1 MLNANKLALTAAKR
15 LCDNYRSQNKRLF
28 NEYCSALAKIKT
40 AIGNGFSLACTYGER
55 NYILTLYFIDEN
67 ENEISI
73 DFREYVEREVAE
85 TFRNA
90 YRMAQDLNSLCY
102 GE

>member
-1 MLNANKLALTAAKR
+1 MLNVNKLALQAAKR

-40 AIGNGFSLACTYGER
+40 AIGNGFSLSYTYNEN
-55 NYILTLYFIDEN
+55 NYRLTLYFIDEN
-67 ENEISI
+67 ENEINI
-73 DFREYVEREVAE
+73 VFRDYVERQVAE

-90 YRMAQDLNSLCY
+90 YRMAQDLNSLCF
-102 GE
+102 GV